1 MFENKAITGNGLF
14 LLNALKAHLSDGARL
29 RFDNAVG
36 HIDALKKQQLHNPN
50 INWNS
55 IKNDAAYN
63 QGTLFKVS
71 PTKINSLSDS
81 RVVIRFDDN
90 GGKGRSIRSVFLFA
104 SLVKEVPDK
113 EHDGQTIEQVIDGLD
128 HVLFAVASSEHEMRI
143 KNDDKNGMFVTFQ
156 LLLSNEYS
164 RIDSVEHGLATM
176 QDLEDLS
183 QEVQKGG
190 IATIMFNAA
199 TSDLQLFDSKGNLID
214 QANLPIGRYNNGEP
228 VTLHNKQFIYDEKI
242 WVDPSEIYQNPN
254 TIYGFKAQPDAEY
267 NSVGLEV
274 GNAVDWYAEMDDLG
288 ADALKAKIESFE
300 GTYILTVDETTG
312 APRYA
317 FTQLKDEPE
326 KLSEP
331 SVTDFFHI
339 SLDRDSATLEDIGD
353 DKVIILSDCKTDEQ
367 RIRLIQG
374 YAQLALNDDELLD
387 AAYAAFVDSKLPVL
401 LEVALTSKNPSDILW
416 IKQHFGKY
424 SIDIRDAAND
434 SVQGAFNALK
444 GSQSGRNI
452 AREILEVYPNEL
464 FEIPGSVGLKALGIP
479 TLAVDP
485 ADIQNKYTST
495 KLNEIKAKYDELATK
510 ENGIKDADGSELG
523 DILRG
528 VLEKQVERARKAYI
542 AADTAWHAVGGA
554 YTDLHSVAI
563 RSDGI
568 VLNQDSQQ
576 YKISLSEETE
586 KDGKQKIALSTVED
600 GQVRPF
606 AFIGDSGM
614 LGGAPLFSVRIAA
627 HAVYEG
633 GNCEWLLNSIAVSDG
648 YEAHLKGQ
656 DVNGIMD
663 KNDITGAD
671 GSDANHLIVMTKP
684 HLSPRNF
691 NKLVIEISGITGS
704 NQIPSHQFKNL
715 NCIVPF
721 KTLGEGEHQ
730 RNWCDIDLTEV
741 LYSWVQTN
749 VDERVDDEQLP
760 PDMIIIH
767 AWGMDIKETK
777 RPVKEVP

>member
-1 MFENKAITGNGLF
+1 
-14 LLNALKAHLSDGARL
+14 
-29 RFDNAVG
+29 
-36 HIDALKKQQLHNPN
+36 
-50 INWNS
+50 
-55 IKNDAAYN
+55 
-63 QGTLFKVS
+63 
-71 PTKINSLSDS
+71 
-81 RVVIRFDDN
+81 
-90 GGKGRSIRSVFLFA
+90 
-104 SLVKEVPDK
+104 
-113 EHDGQTIEQVIDGLD
+113 
-128 HVLFAVASSEHEMRI
+128 
-143 KNDDKNGMFVTFQ
+143 
-156 LLLSNEYS
+156 
-164 RIDSVEHGLATM
+164 
-176 QDLEDLS
+176 
-183 QEVQKGG
+183 
-190 IATIMFNAA
+190 
-199 TSDLQLFDSKGNLID
+199 
-214 QANLPIGRYNNGEP
+214 
-228 VTLHNKQFIYDEKI
+228 
-242 WVDPSEIYQNPN
+242 
-254 TIYGFKAQPDAEY
+254 
-267 NSVGLEV
+267 
-274 GNAVDWYAEMDDLG
+274 MDVLG
-288 ADALKAKIESFE
+288 AKALKAKIKAFE
-300 GTYILTVDETTG
+300 GTYILTLDEKTG
-312 APRYA
+312 EPRYA
-317 FTQLKDEPE
+317 FAPLKDEPE

-339 SLDRDSATLEDIGD
+339 SLDRNSATLEDIGD
-353 DKVIILSDCKTDEQ
+353 DKVIILSVCNTYEQ

-374 YAQLALNDDELLD
+374 YAQLALDDVELLD

-401 LEVALTSKNPSDILW
+401 LEVALSSENTSDIRW

-424 SIDIRDAAND
+424 SDSIRNAAND
-434 SVQGAFNALK
+434 AVQGAFDALK

-464 FEIPGSVGLKALGIP
+464 FEIPGRVGLKALGIP
-479 TLAVDP
+479 TIAVDP

-495 KLNEIKAKYDELATK
+495 KLNEIKAKYDKLATK

-528 VLEKQVERARKAYI
+528 ILEEQVERARKAYI
-542 AADTAWHAVGGA
+542 AADTAWHSVGGA

-568 VLNQDSQQ
+568 VLNHDSQQ
-576 YKISLSEETE
+576 YKISLSEETD

-614 LGGAPLFSVRIAA
+614 LGGGPLFSIRIAA
-627 HAVYEG
+627 HAVYDG

-656 DVNGIMD
+656 YVNGIMD
-663 KNDITGAD
+663 KNDITGVG

-684 HLSPRNF
+684 NLSPRNF

-721 KTLGEGEHQ
+721 SKITEGAQE
-730 RNWCDIDLTEV
+730 RNLCDIDLTEV

-749 VDERVDDEQLP
+749 VEERVAGEQLP

-767 AWGMDIKETK
+767 AWGMDIKETT

>member
-29 RFDNAVG
+29 RFDKAVG

-50 INWNS
+50 ITWDS
-55 IKNDAAYN
+55 IKDDAAYN

-71 PTKINSLSDS
+71 PTKIDSLSDS

-90 GGKGRSIRSVFLFA
+90 GGQGRVIRSVFLFA
-104 SLVKEVPDK
+104 SLVKEVEGK
-113 EHDGQTIEQVIDGLD
+113 EQVIDGLD

-183 QEVQKGG
+183 QDMQKGG

-242 WVDPSEIYQNPN
+242 WVDPSEIYQNAN

-267 NSVGLEV
+267 NSVGLKV

-288 ADALKAKIESFE
+288 AEALKAKIKAFE
-300 GTYILTVDETTG
+300 GTYILTLDKKTG
-312 APRYA
+312 EPRYA
-317 FTQLKDEPE
+317 FTQLKDKPE

-374 YAQLALNDDELLD
+374 YAQLALDDVELLD

-401 LEVALTSKNPSDILW
+401 LEVALSSKNPYDILW

-424 SIDIRDAAND
+424 SDSICDAAND
-434 SVQGAFNALK
+434 AVQSTFDALK

-495 KLNEIKAKYDELATK
+495 KLNEIKAKYDELATN
-510 ENGIKDADGSELG
+510 ENGIKGADGSKLG

-528 VLEKQVERARKAYI
+528 ILEEQVERARKAYI
-542 AADTAWHAVGGA
+542 AADTAWHSVGGA

-568 VLNQDSQQ
+568 VLNHDSQQ

-648 YEAHLKGQ
+648 YEAHLKGH

-663 KNDITGAD
+663 INDITGAD

-684 HLSPRNF
+684 NLSPRNF

-721 KTLGEGEHQ
+721 RKIKEG
-730 RNWCDIDLTEV
+730 NLCDIDLTEV

-749 VDERVDDEQLP
+749 VEERVDGEQLP

-777 RPVKEVP
+777 RPVKKEVP

>member
-14 LLNALKAHLSDGARL
+14 LLNTLKAHLSDGARL

-36 HIDALKKQQLHNPN
+36 HIDALTKQQLHNPN

-55 IKNDAAYN
+55 IKDDAAYN
-63 QGTLFKVS
+63 HGTLFKVS
-71 PTKINSLSDS
+71 PTKIDSLSDS
-81 RVVIRFDDN
+81 RVFIRFDDN
-90 GGKGRSIRSVFLFA
+90 GGEGRSIRSVFLFA

-113 EHDGQTIEQVIDGLD
+113 EHEGQTIEQVIDGLD

-183 QEVQKGG
+183 QDVQKGG

-242 WVDPSEIYQNPN
+242 WVDPSAIYQNPN

-267 NSVGLEV
+267 NSVGLTV

-288 ADALKAKIESFE
+288 AEALKVKIKAFE
-300 GTYILTVDETTG
+300 GTYILTLDEKTG
-312 APRYA
+312 EPRYA
-317 FTQLKDEPE
+317 FTQLKDKPE

-353 DKVIILSDCKTDEQ
+353 DKVIILSECETNEQ

-374 YAQLALNDDELLD
+374 YAQLALDDNELLD

-401 LEVALTSKNPSDILW
+401 LEVATNSENPSDILW

-424 SIDIRDAAND
+424 GDSILDPKNE
-434 SVQGAFNALK
+434 SVQSAFDALK

-485 ADIQNKYTST
+485 ADIQSKYTKT
-495 KLNEIKAKYDELATK
+495 KLDEIKEKYAELATEK
-510 ENGIKDADGSELG
+510 NGIKDADGSKLG

-528 VLEKQVERARKAYI
+528 VLEEQVERARKAYI
-542 AADTAWHAVGGA
+542 AADTAWHSVGGA

-568 VLNQDSQQ
+568 VLNHDSQQ
-576 YKISLSEETE
+576 YKISLSEETGE
-586 KDGKQKIALSTVED
+586 DGKQKIALSTVD
-600 GQVRPF
+600 NGQVRPF

-627 HAVYEG
+627 HAVYEE

-648 YEAHLKGQ
+648 YEAHLKGHY
-656 DVNGIMD
+656 VNGITD
-663 KNDITGAD
+663 KNDIIGED
-671 GSDANHLIVMTKP
+671 GSGANHLIVMTKP

-721 KTLGEGEHQ
+721 RKIKDGNL
-730 RNWCDIDLTEV
+730 CDIDLTEV

>member
-29 RFDNAVG
+29 RFDKAVG

-50 INWNS
+50 ITWDL
-55 IKNDAAYN
+55 IKDDAAYN

-71 PTKINSLSDS
+71 PTKIDSLSDS

-90 GGKGRSIRSVFLFA
+90 GGQGRVIRSVFLFA
-104 SLVKEVPDK
+104 SLVKEVEGK
-113 EHDGQTIEQVIDGLD
+113 EQVIDGLD

-183 QEVQKGG
+183 QDMQKGG

-242 WVDPSEIYQNPN
+242 WVDPSEIYQNAN

-267 NSVGLEV
+267 NSVGLKV

-288 ADALKAKIESFE
+288 AEALKAKIKAFE
-300 GTYILTVDETTG
+300 GTYILTLDETTG
-312 APRYA
+312 EPRYA
-317 FTQLKDEPE
+317 FAQLKDEPE

-353 DKVIILSDCKTDEQ
+353 DKVIILSECETDEQ

-374 YAQLALNDDELLD
+374 YAQLALDDVELLD

-401 LEVALTSKNPSDILW
+401 LEVAADPKNPSGILW

-424 SIDIRDAAND
+424 SDSIRDAAND
-434 SVQGAFNALK
+434 AVQVAFGALK

-495 KLNEIKAKYDELATK
+495 KLNEIKAKYDELATN
-510 ENGIKDADGSELG
+510 ENGIKGADGSKLG

-528 VLEKQVERARKAYI
+528 ILEKKVKSER
-542 AADTAWHAVGGA
+542 
-554 YTDLHSVAI
+554 
-563 RSDGI
+563 
-568 VLNQDSQQ
+568 
-576 YKISLSEETE
+576 
-586 KDGKQKIALSTVED
+586 
-600 GQVRPF
+600 
-606 AFIGDSGM
+606 
-614 LGGAPLFSVRIAA
+614 
-627 HAVYEG
+627 
-633 GNCEWLLNSIAVSDG
+633 
-648 YEAHLKGQ
+648 
-656 DVNGIMD
+656 
-663 KNDITGAD
+663 
-671 GSDANHLIVMTKP
+671 
-684 HLSPRNF
+684 
-691 NKLVIEISGITGS
+691 
-704 NQIPSHQFKNL
+704 
-715 NCIVPF
+715 
-721 KTLGEGEHQ
+721 
-730 RNWCDIDLTEV
+730 
-741 LYSWVQTN
+741 
-749 VDERVDDEQLP
+749 RV
-760 PDMIIIH
+760 
-767 AWGMDIKETK
+767 
-777 RPVKEVP
+777 